1 MMTNR
6 RIASICFSSLLAVIL
21 ACNMPSLGAP
31 APAPGAPPGPPQ
43 GVPPVAA
50 DTLTPA
56 PVPTN
61 TEAVVHLLTPSD
73 SLSVGIFIYDVD
85 SSGTAPEKRAP
96 YGDSYKINRFERGF
110 LQDMTYVPDL
120 DIVNA
125 NLSKDTNF
133 YYVSLLLVG
142 TDPNNSMGI
151 NYGLEFDL
159 NADGFGDILI
169 LAHPPY
175 GQTWGTAG
183 VQVLRDTNHD
193 TGGLSGEK
201 SDAPITTDGYD
212 SLVFD
217 GGQGDDPD
225 LAWVRIK
232 AGQYS
237 TLQFAFKRSL
247 PGSSFMMGA
256 FADAG
261 LKDPGKLDYNDR
273 FTEAEAGSP
282 IKDKVYYPLKAL
294 FKYDNTCR
302 EAFGF
307 NPTGYEPQLCPKE
320 PPPTGHPPGPT
331 PTNTPYIIP

>member
-1 MMTNR
+1 MIKRHLAAFFFT
-6 RIASICFSSLLAVIL
+6 SILVVSL
-21 ACNMPSLGAP
+21 ACNLPSF
-31 APAPGAPPGPPQ
+31 GAPPPGPGLPAASP
-43 GVPPVAA
+43 GVPP
-50 DTLTPA
+50 A
-56 PVPTN
+56 PVSGLDSPTPPATN
-61 TEAVVHLLTPSD
+61 TPTITHLLTPSD
-73 SLSVGIFIYDVD
+73 SPSVGIFIYDVE

-96 YGDSYKINRFERGF
+96 YGDSYKINRFERAF

-125 NLSKDTNF
+125 NLSKDANF
-133 YYVSLLLVG
+133 YYVSLLLIG
-142 TDPNNSMGI
+142 TDPNNSLGI
-151 NYGLEFDL
+151 KYGLEFDL

-175 GQTWGTAG
+175 DLAWQTNN
-183 VQVLRDTNHD
+183 VQVFRDTNHD
-193 TGGLSGEK
+193 TGGLSGEN
-201 SDAPITTDGYD
+201 SDAPITTNGYD

-217 GGQGDDPD
+217 GQGTDPD

-232 AGQYS
+232 AGEYS

-256 FADAG
+256 LADAG

-273 FTEAEAGSP
+273 FTEIEAGSP
-282 IKDKVYYPLKAL
+282 EKNETYYPLKAL
-294 FKYDNTCR
+294 YAIDNTCR

-320 PPPTGHPPGPT
+320 PPPKKHVPGPT
-331 PTNTPYIIP
+331 PSPTVVPLF